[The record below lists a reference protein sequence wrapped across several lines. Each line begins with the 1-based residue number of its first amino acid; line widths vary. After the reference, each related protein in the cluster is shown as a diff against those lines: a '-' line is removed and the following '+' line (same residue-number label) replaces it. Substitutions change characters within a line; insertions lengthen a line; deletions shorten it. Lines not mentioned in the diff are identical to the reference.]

1 MCVLQMQES
10 LTCQRKN
17 AMIHLSGCG
26 IQLVS
31 KKVCLSRA
39 PALHLLSTHVDLF
52 AWRSSLPPPYR
63 IRVDLLLRP
72 CPKWNTSC
80 ALAILRTYNGSR
92 VRLSVKSVGCPIPH
106 FSVYKDARERPLWGR
121 YAPSIRTGENGRW
134 FNRLLNTCSRES
146 LPIREWQQPISRSH

>member
-31 KKVCLSRA
+31 KKGCLSRA

-63 IRVDLLLRP
+63 IRVDLLFRP

-80 ALAILRTYNGSR
+80 ALAILRTYNGRR

-106 FSVYKDARERPLWGR
+106 FSVYKDARERPLLRPLCALDTHRGKR
-121 YAPSIRTGENGRW
+121 KVIQPSAQHV
-134 FNRLLNTCSRES
+134 
-146 LPIREWQQPISRSH
+146 LPRKSANQRMTTAN